1 MKKNK
6 TRDDLYMED
15 VPQNTKAT
23 VRRLLSRLGRQNGR
37 LLVVTAA
44 TLLSSAA
51 YAAIPLLVGMA
62 LDNLLAVL
70 RGGASAEQK
79 LSLAAGALFLPVL
92 LLLAASAA
100 SSLLAYVQQYVI
112 ACPCATS
119 IPIRRGI
126 SSAGSP
132 TISKRCPPS
141 CRWG

>member
-23 VRRLLSRLGRQNGR
+23 VRRLLSRLGRQKGR

-79 LSLAAGALFLPVL
+79 LSLARPRRPALCSPMCSSMSSP
-92 LLLAASAA
+92 ASGR
-100 SSLLAYVQQYVI
+100 S
-112 ACPCATS
+112 
-119 IPIRRGI
+119 
-126 SSAGSP
+126 
-132 TISKRCPPS
+132 
-141 CRWG
+141 

>member
-23 VRRLLSRLGRQNGR
+23 VRAAAVPPGRAEGP
-37 LLVVTAA
+37 AA
-44 TLLSSAA
+44 GWLPPPPCCPARA

-79 LSLAAGALFLPVL
+79 LSLAAGALFLPCCSCWRPRRPAL
-92 LLLAASAA
+92 CSPMCSSMSSPASGR
-100 SSLLAYVQQYVI
+100 S
-112 ACPCATS
+112 
-119 IPIRRGI
+119 
-126 SSAGSP
+126 
-132 TISKRCPPS
+132 
-141 CRWG
+141 

>member
-23 VRRLLSRLGRQNGR
+23 VRRLLSRLGRQKGR
-37 LLVVTAA
+37 LLVVTTA

-79 LSLAAGALFLPVL
+79 LSLAAGRF
-92 LLLAASAA
+92 
-100 SSLLAYVQQYVI
+100 
-112 ACPCATS
+112 
-119 IPIRRGI
+119 
-126 SSAGSP
+126 
-132 TISKRCPPS
+132 S
-141 CRWG
+141 CRCCSCWRPRRPALCSPMCSSMSSPASGRS

>member
-23 VRRLLSRLGRQNGR
+23 VRRLLSRLGRQKGR

-79 LSLAAGALFLPVL
+79 LSLAARGAFPAG
-92 LLLAASAA
+92 AAPGWWPRRPALCSPSAA
-100 SSLLAYVQQYVI
+100 YVTP
-112 ACPCATS
+112 AS
-119 IPIRRGI
+119 GR
-126 SSAGSP
+126 S
-132 TISKRCPPS
+132 
-141 CRWG
+141 

>member
-23 VRRLLSRLGRQNGR
+23 VRRLLSRLGRQKGR

-79 LSLAAGALFLPVL
+79 LSLAAGALFLCL
-92 LLLAASAA
+92 SM
-100 SSLLAYVQQYVI
+100 
-112 ACPCATS
+112 
-119 IPIRRGI
+119 
-126 SSAGSP
+126 
-132 TISKRCPPS
+132 
-141 CRWG
+141 